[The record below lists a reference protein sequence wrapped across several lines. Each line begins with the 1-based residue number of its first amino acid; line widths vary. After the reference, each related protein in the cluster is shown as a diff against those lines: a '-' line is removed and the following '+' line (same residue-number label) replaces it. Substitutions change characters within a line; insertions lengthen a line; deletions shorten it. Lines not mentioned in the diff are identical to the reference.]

1 MYEIYGVFNLIW
13 LVKAVLF
20 LIASVASFYLPG
32 IVLSRWVGITDQKK
46 HLLAW
51 MIGIAFWG
59 IQSYVF
65 GWLQVRW
72 STYFY
77 LAFFGWQAWKL
88 REQWWPITYHL
99 GYTSLQKVIL
109 VIGTMLFLIP
119 VIGSGWRT
127 SEGIAYYW
135 INAYDG
141 LYHLSLSRSLVES
154 VPPIEPGAY
163 DLVVQNYHYLSN
175 LIIADFG
182 RVWQLPINH
191 LYFQFFPVLI
201 AVLLGLT
208 VGQLLKTWSGQKTTV
223 TLGLLLFYLAGEISW
238 LLTWILKSGTELPFN
253 NYIDSGVIQFLNP
266 PQAFAKLLFFT
277 SLILLRDFWQKK
289 SWKLAVILGVIIAS
303 MLALK
308 IYFALFLG
316 LGLACVYAVELGKV
330 LILLVKKKLSIK
342 QSWREYRWDLVLG
355 LTILGVGAAL
365 YLPSNSQAGGIYYD
379 FLFWPRLLLGQGKVF
394 WNEWWLR
401 LQVYEAAQNTRALFV
416 WYSLAIGVFLSAIYH
431 FRLVG
436 LMVVFKRFRSK
447 MLSKEV
453 ILLAVPSIALTH
465 IAMNYVQISGG
476 GNIFNFFVVAITS
489 LSLLS
494 TIVLGELWQKIPKLR
509 FLIVICIGMMAIQPL
524 YNTYAY
530 LKNYYYRRDKIVITA
545 QHEALM
551 NYLSANDESEN
562 AAKKYLQT
570 SPSASLDNNTP
581 YWYFFTGKLSYFGGR
596 QILQDHN
603 QDVIE
608 RKKITENIFRNPN
621 TVAFSAQLAHDAQIA
636 QVILQKVSHEDR
648 VFLNYTVQATFSGTF
663 IWQQEYENDEW
674 LVLRPVPMN

>member
-1 MYEIYGVFNLIW
+1 MYEIYGVFNFAW
-13 LVKAVLF
+13 LLKAVLF
-20 LIASVASFYLPG
+20 LIASVVSFYLPG
-32 IVLSRWVGITDQKK
+32 IVLSHWAGITDQKK

-51 MIGIAFWG
+51 MIGIGFWG
-59 IQSYVF
+59 IQGYAF

-72 STYFY
+72 ATYLY
-77 LAFFGWQAWKL
+77 LGFFVWQAWKM
-88 REQWWPITYHL
+88 RKHWWPIGYKL
-99 GYTSLQKVIL
+99 GSTSLQKVIL
-109 VIGTMLFLIP
+109 VIGTILFLIP

-127 SEGIAYYW
+127 TEGIAYYW

-182 RVWQLPINH
+182 RVWRLPINH
-191 LYFQFFPVLI
+191 LYFQFFPVLL

-238 LLTWILKSGTELPFN
+238 LLTWILNSGTELPFN
-253 NYIDSGVIQFLNP
+253 NYIDSGIIQFLNP
-266 PQAFAKLLFFT
+266 PQAFAKLLFFV

-316 LGLACVYAVELGKV
+316 LGLACVYTVELSKV
-330 LILLVKKKLSIK
+330 LILVVKKKLSIK

-355 LTILGVGAAL
+355 LTILAIGTAL
-365 YLPSNSQAGGIYYD
+365 YLPSNSQAGGIYFD
-379 FLFWPRLLLGQGKVF
+379 FLFWPRLLLGQGKIF

-401 LQVYEAAQNTRALFV
+401 LQVYEAAQNTRALLV
-416 WYSLAIGVFLSAIYH
+416 WYSLAIGIFLSAIYH

-436 LMVVFKRFRSK
+436 LLVVFKRFRSK

-453 ILLAVPSIALTH
+453 ILLVVPSIVLTH

-551 NYLSANDESEN
+551 KYLSANSKSKDSE
-562 AAKKYLQT
+562 KSYLQT
-570 SPSASLDNNTP
+570 SPGALLDENTP

-603 QDVIE
+603 QDVSA
-608 RKKITENIFRNPN
+608 KKLVEQFIFRDPA
-621 TVAFSAQLAHDAQIA
+621 TASDSARIAYSAHIGQIVLQRSQKSTDAFLFRAKL
-636 QVILQKVSHEDR
+636 
-648 VFLNYTVQATFSGTF
+648 ATFSGTF
-663 IWQQEYENDEW
+663 IWQQEYENEEW
-674 LVLRPVPMN
+674 LVLRPVPMD